1 MKKKAIILSLL
12 PLCLLAS
19 CSNSKEDDPTTLNV
33 ILYDA
38 GWGNEWFRDVIT
50 KWEEDNPGYSVNL
63 TAKYDVTTLINRHLS
78 SKNNTDDLYIATNAG
93 WKNYAYEGKFAK
105 LDDLLSESVDNTT
118 VESKIND
125 EFKANLKMKIDSED
139 EAHVYR
145 LPWTSG
151 MGGIYY
157 NAKMFEK
164 NGWNVPTTTTE
175 LATLVKQILEN
186 PVEVPG
192 DDTASV
198 KPFVYTGENTDYFDY
213 AIFNWWMQLAG
224 YDAVNEFYNYSNAEN
239 FNYKNA
245 ESAYEALKKVVDYW
259 RTLFSDVEITLD
271 GGAKETVSTYVSGS
285 LGYTNHQAQTDFFNG
300 KAAMIFDG
308 DWIYNETLNYGTNNN
323 FELKLMKTPTFT
335 GAKENDVSY
344 IIGSDQYVAI
354 PASSSKQDLAKSL
367 IKTMISDWSLSNFTN
382 KSHGFLAY
390 KNGNTSTID
399 KTNSYVSSYLE
410 ARNSVSKTRTDD
422 SSAEIYL
429 NGYISN
435 VWVAS
440 SNRPFQGLLQVREK
454 TTDSSFDTIYA
465 AAKSA
470 FSKM

>member
-1 MKKKAIILSLL
+1 MKKKILILSLL

-19 CSNSKEDDPTTLNV
+19 CNNSKEDDPTTLNV

-38 GWGNEWFRDVIT
+38 GWGHEWFEDIIA
-50 KWEEDNPGYSVNL
+50 KWEEDNPGYHINL

-78 SKNNTDDLYIATNAG
+78 SRNNTDDLYISTNAG
-93 WKNYAYEGKFAK
+93 WKNYAYEGKFAQ
-105 LDDLLSESVDNTT
+105 LDDLLEETVDNVT
-118 VESKIND
+118 VKNKIND
-125 EFKANLKMKIDSED
+125 EFQANLKMKINGES
-139 EAHVYR
+139 EAHAYR

-157 NAKMFEK
+157 NAKMFEQ
-164 NGWNVPTTTTE
+164 NGWKVPTTTEE
-175 LATLVKQILEN
+175 LTALVKNILEN

-224 YDAVNEFYNYSNAEN
+224 YDAVNEFYNYSSAEN
-239 FNYKNA
+239 FNYKTVG
-245 ESAYEALKKVVDYW
+245 SAYASLKTVVDYW
-259 RTLFSDVEITLD
+259 RSLFSDMEITLE

-308 DWIYNETLNYGTNNN
+308 DWIYNETLNYGINNN
-323 FELKLMKTPTFT
+323 FELKLMKTPTFS
-335 GAKENDVSY
+335 GAKESNVSY

-399 KTNSYVSSYLE
+399 TTNSYVSSYLE

-435 VWVAS
+435 AWVVS
-440 SNRPFQGLLQVREK
+440 SNRPFQGLLQVPEK
-454 TTDSSFDTIYA
+454 TTSSSFDTIYA
-465 AAKSA
+465 AAKDA
-470 FSKM
+470 FNKA